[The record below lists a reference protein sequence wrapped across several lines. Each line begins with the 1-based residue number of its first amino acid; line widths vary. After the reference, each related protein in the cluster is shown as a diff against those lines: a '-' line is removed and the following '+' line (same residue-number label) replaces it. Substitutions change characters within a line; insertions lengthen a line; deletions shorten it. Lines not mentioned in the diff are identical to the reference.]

1 MNDKKNFQ
9 NKKEIKTILTY
20 RNQKKNL
27 ENINVDK
34 KFETI
39 TTKSL
44 SINTFSPIESYY
56 SSKVQPKF
64 RNKSV
69 NNYNIITFSK
79 DTFNERNTNNT
90 KGNFNFYH
98 FKKVKSQEDF
108 AISNT
113 NFVLLSN
120 KKNDKPNKI
129 NENDLNKDVKITLNK
144 YILNDLNNSEN
155 TFNQLGKQ
163 YEIIDDEIPITIL
176 DNVNETNNLKID
188 YPRHNKNINTFNHDN
203 EYSNSQTKSNTIRN
217 SFIQK
222 MKSENI
228 INNINNFNN
237 INNNINKI
245 NNNNKNIKKEIL
257 SEEIKNHYFTSP
269 MKFNEKQKK
278 TFYSFFRKFDM
289 KTKIKLPNFSLITNI
304 KKEEDK
310 NLKSV
315 NKKNVKIIKRNNRG
329 KLTKS
334 MNNSLGTFNNIKI
347 IDCKDLYKIQRGQ
360 YDINNYSD
368 KNPNKF
374 FQQSEIY
381 YKLTHLKK

>member
-1 MNDKKNFQ
+1 MNMNDKKKFQ
-9 NKKEIKTILTY
+9 NKKEIKSILTY
-20 RNQKKNL
+20 RNQNRNL
-27 ENINVDK
+27 ETIINVDK

-79 DTFNERNTNNT
+79 DIFNERNNTNNT
-90 KGNFNFYH
+90 KGALNCYH
-98 FKKVKSQEDF
+98 FKKVKSQEEF
-108 AISNT
+108 SISNT

-120 KKNDKPNKI
+120 KKIEKQNKI
-129 NENDLNKDVKITLNK
+129 TENDLNKDVKITLNK
-144 YILNDLNNSEN
+144 YILNDLNNTEN
-155 TFNQLGKQ
+155 NFNQMGKQ

-222 MKSENI
+222 MKSEI
-228 INNINNFNN
+228 
-237 INNNINKI
+237 NINKM
-245 NNNNKNIKKEIL
+245 NDNKNIKNFIKKEIL
-257 SEEIKNHYFTSP
+257 NEEIKYHYLTSP

-289 KTKIKLPNFSLITNI
+289 KTKIKLPNFSLLKKNN
-304 KKEEDK
+304 KKEEEK
-310 NLKSV
+310 NLKTV
-315 NKKNVKIIKRNNRG
+315 NKKNIKIIQRNNRG

-334 MNNSLGTFNNIKI
+334 MNNSIGTFNNIKI

>member
-1 MNDKKNFQ
+1 MNDKKKFQ
-9 NKKEIKTILTY
+9 NKKEIKSILTY
-20 RNQKKNL
+20 RNQNRNL
-27 ENINVDK
+27 ETIINVDK

-79 DTFNERNTNNT
+79 DIFNERNNTNNT
-90 KGNFNFYH
+90 KGALNCYH
-98 FKKVKSQEDF
+98 FKKVKSQEEF
-108 AISNT
+108 SISNT

-120 KKNDKPNKI
+120 KKIEKQNKI
-129 NENDLNKDVKITLNK
+129 TENDLNKDVKITLNK
-144 YILNDLNNSEN
+144 YILNDLNNTEN
-155 TFNQLGKQ
+155 NFNQMGKQ

-222 MKSENI
+222 MKSEI
-228 INNINNFNN
+228 
-237 INNNINKI
+237 NINKM
-245 NNNNKNIKKEIL
+245 NDNKNIKNFIKKEIL
-257 SEEIKNHYFTSP
+257 NEEIKYHYLTSP

-289 KTKIKLPNFSLITNI
+289 KTKIKLPNFSLLKKNN
-304 KKEEDK
+304 KKEEEK
-310 NLKSV
+310 NLKTV
-315 NKKNVKIIKRNNRG
+315 NKKNIKIIQRNNRG

-334 MNNSLGTFNNIKI
+334 MNNSIGTFNNIKI